1 MSNKCVM
8 KKTAKYTSE
17 KRPSPAFEA
26 NKCCDEYRWGNDMFL
41 YRSNPDKNGVCK
53 WQRVKQFNTAAS
65 SWIGFGANNIL
76 SYGYPYNYDR
86 SSVRSYGGSGNLS
99 PKHDYGTT
107 IDINIT
113 PGFDLQRLDGKD
125 YKFRGDD
132 DINEMKKYVSS
143 DDLYEWFTN
152 KLDELEYS
160 VVDYGVRD
168 TATGLVSAS
177 IFHLGNSYKDGIQ
190 MNFTVHSKLPLD
202 EYEIRFVVEALT
214 SFDDDG
220 NYPIRFKGGKKYKSS
235 ALVFASVPSDY
246 KVSTW
251 TMTDELVNGRYYKDL
266 KAIQIGTQNNTKI
279 PTFPVL
285 DAKQY
290 YASGDEEA
298 RFMYPKNKAA
308 HDKHKDSKQ
317 AKPVKPS
324 SRKSSCTKRNPSP
337 PCDYGYE
344 EKINKKGNTCC
355 YKSKSKPVKPSS
367 KKNSCSKRNPSPP
380 CDHGFEEKINKKGVT
395 CCYKSKSKPGKP
407 NKPGKP
413 TASKKSCSKRNPS
426 PPCEH
431 GFEEK
436 INKKGHTCCYK
447 SKSKPNRPNR
457 PTRPQKTQRQP
468 GDGIFMNMED
478 SDTSSDREAYL
489 KWVEMV
495 LEGDKVEDEEG
506 ATLGYV
512 PNNRN
517 CFKQSAKKYNSPSRK
532 SPPFK
537 ANLCCGEIKEG
548 NDGNRWISKMNKNG
562 VCVWRSLD

>member
-26 NKCCDEYRWGNDMFL
+26 NKCCGEYRWGNDMFL
-41 YRSNPDKNGVCK
+41 YRSNSDKNGVCK
-53 WQRVKQFNTAAS
+53 WQRVKQFNTAAT
-65 SWIGFGANNIL
+65 SWIGLGANNIL

-86 SSVRSYGGSGNLS
+86 TSTRSYGGGGNLS

-113 PGFDLQRLDGKD
+113 PSFDLERLDGKD
-125 YKFRGDD
+125 YKLRGDN
-132 DINEMKKYVSS
+132 DIKEMKKYVSS
-143 DDLYEWFTN
+143 DDLYEWFAN
-152 KLDELEYS
+152 KLDELDYT
-160 VVDYGVRD
+160 VVDYGIRD

-177 IFHLGNSYKDGIQ
+177 IFHLGDSYKDGIQ
-190 MNFTVHSKLPLD
+190 MNFTVHSKLPLNKD
-202 EYEIRFVVEALT
+202 EIRFVVEALT

-220 NYPIRFKGGKKYKSS
+220 NYPIKFKGGKKYKSS

-266 KAIQIGTQNNTKI
+266 KAIQIGTQNNKKI
-279 PTFPVL
+279 PTYPVL

-317 AKPVKPS
+317 VKPIKPVKPS

-380 CDHGFEEKINKKGVT
+380 CDYGYEEKINKKG
-395 CCYKSKSKPGKP
+395 
-407 NKPGKP
+407 N
-413 TASKKSCSKRNPS
+413 
-426 PPCEH
+426 
-431 GFEEK
+431 
-436 INKKGHTCCYK
+436 TCCYK

-457 PTRPQKTQRQP
+457 PQKQSRPKRQP

-495 LEGDKVEDEEG
+495 LEGNKVEDEEG

>member
-26 NKCCDEYRWGNDMFL
+26 NKCCDEYRWGNDTYL
-41 YRSNPDKNGVCK
+41 YRSVADKKGVCK
-53 WQRVKQFNTAAS
+53 WQRIKQLKTAAS
-65 SWIGFGANNIL
+65 SWTGLGADNIL

-86 SSVRSYGGSGNLS
+86 TSIRSYGGSGNLS

-107 IDINIT
+107 IDINIKPT
-113 PGFDLQRLDGKD
+113 FDLQRLDGKD
-125 YKFRGDD
+125 YIFRDDD

-152 KLDELEYS
+152 KLDDLDYS

-220 NYPIRFKGGKKYKSS
+220 NHPIRFKGGKKYKSS
-235 ALVFASVPSDY
+235 ALVSTSVHSNY

-251 TMTDELVNGRYYKDL
+251 TMTDELIDGRYYKDL
-266 KAIQIGTQNNTKI
+266 KTKQIGTQNNKKM

-290 YASGDEEA
+290 YQPISGKGPRIIPRDYYEEA
-298 RFMYPKNKAA
+298 RFMYPNNKAA
-308 HDKHKDSKQ
+308 HNKHVGSKQ
-317 AKPVKPS
+317 TISEETIKPVKPIKPNRPS
-324 SRKSSCTKRNPSP
+324 GRKP
-337 PCDYGYE
+337 
-344 EKINKKGNTCC
+344 
-355 YKSKSKPVKPSS
+355 
-367 KKNSCSKRNPSPP
+367 SCSKRNPSPP
-380 CDHGFEEKINKKGVT
+380 CKKGFEERKNKKGAT
-395 CCYKSKSKPGKP
+395 CCYKSKSKPEKP
-407 NKPGKP
+407 NKPVRPVKP
-413 TASKKSCSKRNPS
+413 TASRKSCSKRNPS
-426 PPCEH
+426 PPCKK
-431 GFEEK
+431 GFEERK
-436 INKKGHTCCYK
+436 NKKGATCCYK
-447 SKSKPNRPNR
+447 SKSKPEKPNKPVRPVKPQK
-457 PTRPQKTQRQP
+457 PTRPQKQS

-478 SDTSSDREAYL
+478 NNTSSDREAYL

-517 CFKQSAKKYNSPSRK
+517 CFKQTSKKYNSPSRK

-562 VCVWRSLD
+562 VCVWRALD

>member
-26 NKCCDEYRWGNDMFL
+26 NKCCDEYRWGNDTYL
-41 YRSNPDKNGVCK
+41 YRSVADKKGVCK
-53 WQRVKQFNTAAS
+53 WQRIKQLKTAAS
-65 SWIGFGANNIL
+65 SWTGLGADNIL

-86 SSVRSYGGSGNLS
+86 TSIRSYGGSGNLS

-107 IDINIT
+107 IDINIKPT
-113 PGFDLQRLDGKD
+113 FDLQRLDGKD
-125 YKFRGDD
+125 YIFRDDD

-152 KLDELEYS
+152 KLDDLDYS

-220 NYPIRFKGGKKYKSS
+220 NHPIRFKGGKKYKSS
-235 ALVFASVPSDY
+235 ALVSTSVHSNY

-251 TMTDELVNGRYYKDL
+251 TMTDELIDGRYYKDL
-266 KAIQIGTQNNTKI
+266 KTKQIGTQNNKKM

-290 YASGDEEA
+290 YQPISGKGPRIIPRDYYEEA
-298 RFMYPKNKAA
+298 RFMYPNNKAA
-308 HDKHKDSKQ
+308 HNKHVGSKQ
-317 AKPVKPS
+317 TISEETIKPVKPIKPNRPS
-324 SRKSSCTKRNPSP
+324 GRKP
-337 PCDYGYE
+337 
-344 EKINKKGNTCC
+344 
-355 YKSKSKPVKPSS
+355 
-367 KKNSCSKRNPSPP
+367 SCSKRNPSPP
-380 CDHGFEEKINKKGVT
+380 CKKGFEERKNKKGAT

-407 NKPGKP
+407 NKPVRPVKP
-413 TASKKSCSKRNPS
+413 QK
-426 PPCEH
+426 
-431 GFEEK
+431 
-436 INKKGHTCCYK
+436 
-447 SKSKPNRPNR
+447 
-457 PTRPQKTQRQP
+457 PTRPQKQS

-478 SDTSSDREAYL
+478 NNTSSDREAYL

-517 CFKQSAKKYNSPSRK
+517 CFKQTSKKYNSPSRK

-562 VCVWRSLD
+562 VCVWRALD